1 MPELKM
7 ISPLLDGLAVE
18 REAGEHNGRSC
29 FILRNPAS
37 EHFVLKRMSVPASD
51 SQIRALILSG
61 AYPSEEAVHEYYT
74 RVVADIRQELD
85 KGKELAAG
93 GHYAGVLSYQIEPKD
108 TGVGYDVYILYPLYI
123 SLSDYLAQRSITSLR
138 AVNLG
143 IDICDALASC
153 REAGYLFANLKPENI
168 YLMPTGKF
176 LLGDLGLAAV
186 EDLRYTCIP
195 EEYIGPYSAPELS
208 DFTLSPNTTI
218 DLYSL
223 GMVLY
228 RIYNGNHGPFVDEN
242 TSEAMADKLR
252 LTGKPLPSPIYAD
265 YEMAGILLKACAFK
279 KENRYQTPEEF
290 RQALTLYMQRNEVS
304 DTLIVPPIVASDEPM
319 VDPNAAAEEI
329 DEPIRMTEAEALD
342 DDFRRSFAPDLTGAG
357 TEADIDPNAPA
368 RNEKPTDKTAPLP
381 VLPAEPEQPQEAAEQ
396 APKEAP
402 PVPEAAETS
411 AAESAPAAKAAEGT
425 PSVDDA
431 VPAGD
436 EDFDPDQMDLDAL
449 LASVNA
455 VVGNAPAETPEDGAA
470 EDAPAED
477 EAAPAEKAP
486 AEPSHDYVDSDAED
500 DEEPEPKKK
509 RWLPIA
515 VIAAL
520 LAAIGAVVYFLIN
533 WYFVDM
539 TQLNILSSETDRMVV
554 ELVSA
559 DDPNR
564 FVLTCTDSY
573 GNAYPGTCSANQYT
587 FTGLSEKTTYTVSV
601 SAAQYHKLLNA
612 DSYTINV
619 TTPESTVIS
628 EFRGVRGDKDGDVQL
643 SFAYEG
649 PAPAQWQLTCTAAD
663 GSSNTYS
670 FVGSS
675 YIVSGLLPNEVYTFT
690 LEGAEGIYLS
700 GETTTQYEILPIVE
714 AKNLTV
720 SAIDGRKVTLTWE
733 QGENTPPQ
741 WTVLCEADGVD
752 AITAAVTEC
761 SAVIELPDLDREY
774 TFTLSAPGMDL
785 IPKLTLPANPIIV
798 EGLAASAN
806 ADGSVTVSWDT
817 PAGAPSGG
825 WYVSYN
831 TVGSLHPDYMYGE
844 NNSAVIG
851 TSVTL
856 TGLVPDAEYEITLSL
871 TAADASS
878 TVFGQA
884 TVTVKTPVSETFT
897 DYGITPE
904 PPIQPGSSLISL
916 WVEPDKADWTYYDL
930 NNSRTSFSPE
940 QKVAVCVEV
949 NAVNQSDDT
958 VTLLYAVRDASGN
971 IVNDVSRELAW
982 DSLWYNRRHANG
994 IPLPAAQGEASV
1006 PGNYTLEIY
1015 INGKLLAST
1024 GFTIA

>member
-7 ISPLLDGLAVE
+7 ISPLLDHLAVE

-37 EHFVLKRMSVPASD
+37 ERFVLKRMSVPASD

-85 KGKELAAG
+85 KGRELAAG
-93 GHYAGVLSYQIEPKD
+93 GHYAGALDYQIEPKD

-123 SLSDYLAQRSITSLR
+123 PLSDFLSKSTISNLR

-143 IDICDALASC
+143 LDICDALSAC

-208 DFTLSPNTTI
+208 DFTLSPNTTV

-228 RIYNGNHGPFVDEN
+228 RIYNGNHGPFMDEN
-242 TSEAMADKLR
+242 TGEAMADKLR

-265 YEMAGILLKACAFK
+265 YEMAGIILKACAFK
-279 KENRYQTPEEF
+279 QESRYQTPEEF
-290 RQALTLYMQRNEVS
+290 KQALTLYMQRNEVS
-304 DTLIVPPIVASDEPM
+304 DTPVVPPIVASSEPL
-319 VDPNAAAEEI
+319 VDPDAPEEETE
-329 DEPIRMTEAEALD
+329 EPIRMTEAEALD
-342 DDFRRSFAPDLTGAG
+342 DDFRRSFAPDLSGAG
-357 TEADIDPNAPA
+357 TADDIDPNAPA
-368 RNEKPTDKTAPLP
+368 PSEKPSAETAPQPAAPVEEAAPEEASEPVEAATQDAPQEQPPEDTAEKPT
-381 VLPAEPEQPQEAAEQ
+381 EPSDMPELTAAE
-396 APKEAP
+396 E
-402 PVPEAAETS
+402 V
-411 AAESAPAAKAAEGT
+411 
-425 PSVDDA
+425 
-431 VPAGD
+431 
-436 EDFDPDQMDLDAL
+436 DPDQMDLDAL

-455 VVGNAPAETPEDGAA
+455 VVGNAPAEEEAPEAEEKDGK
-470 EDAPAED
+470 ED
-477 EAAPAEKAP
+477 ELTMTAVP
-486 AEPSHDYVDSDAED
+486 AEPSHDYVDSDTDD
-500 DEEPEPKKK
+500 DEDEGTKKTS
-509 RWLPIA
+509 RWLPVT
-515 VIAAL
+515 VILAL
-520 LAAIGAVVYFLIN
+520 LAAIGAVVWFLVG

-539 TQLNILSSETDRMVV
+539 TQLNILSCDTQEMVV
-554 ELVSA
+554 ELVSS
-559 DDPNR
+559 DEPSR

-573 GNAYPGTCSANQYT
+573 GNAYPGIRNGNLYT
-587 FTGLSEKTTYTVSV
+587 FSDLSEKTTYTVAV
-601 SAAQYHKLLNA
+601 SAAQYHKLRKA
-612 DSYTINV
+612 DSYTISV
-619 TTPESTVIS
+619 TTPESTAIS
-628 EFRGVRGDKDGDVQL
+628 DFRGVRGDNDGEVQL
-643 SFAYEG
+643 SFSYEG
-649 PAPAQWQLTCTAAD
+649 PAPSQWQLTCSNAD
-663 GSSNTYS
+663 GSVSNIYS

-690 LEGAEGIYLS
+690 LEDAEDIFLS

-720 SAIDGRKVTLTWE
+720 SEIDGKKVTLSWE
-733 QGENTPPQ
+733 QGENSPEQ
-741 WTVLCEADGVD
+741 WSVLCEADG
-752 AITAAVTEC
+752 ITPLTATATDC
-761 SAVIELPDLDREY
+761 TCTLELPDFDREY
-774 TFTLSAPGMDL
+774 TFTLSAKGMDL
-785 IPKLTLPANPIIV
+785 IPKLTLPADPIIV
-798 EGLAASAN
+798 DGLTATAN
-806 ADGSVTVSWDT
+806 DDGSVTVSWNA
-817 PAGAPSGG
+817 PAGTPSGG

-831 TVGSLHPDYMYGE
+831 TVGSLHAAYMPSGE
-844 NNSAVIG
+844 SSAVNG

-856 TGLVPDAEYEITLSL
+856 SGLVPDAEYEISLSL

-878 TVFGQA
+878 AVFGQS
-884 TVTVKTPVSETFT
+884 TVTVKTPVSEAFT

-904 PPIQPGSSLISL
+904 PPYTAGSSLVSL
-916 WVEPDKADWTYYDL
+916 WIEPDKADWTYYDL
-930 NNSRTSFSPE
+930 NNNRTSFSPE
-940 QKVAVCVEV
+940 QKIAVCVEV

-958 VTLLYAVRDASGN
+958 VTLLYAVRDESGN
-971 IVNDVSRELAW
+971 VVNDVSRELAW
-982 DSLWYNRRHANG
+982 DSLWYNRRHANAV
-994 IPLPAAQGEASV
+994 PLPAAQGEASAA
-1006 PGNYTLEIY
+1006 GSYTLEIY

>member
-7 ISPLLDGLAVE
+7 ISPLLDHLAVE

-37 EHFVLKRMSVPASD
+37 ERFVLKRLSVPATD

-61 AYPSEEAVHEYYT
+61 AYPTEEAVHEYYT
-74 RVVADIRQELD
+74 RVVADIRRELD
-85 KGKELAAG
+85 KGQELAASG
-93 GHYAGVLSYQIEPKD
+93 RYAGALRYQIEPKD

-123 SLSDYLAQRSITSLR
+123 SLSDFLSKSAITNLR

-143 IDICDALASC
+143 IDICDALLVC
-153 REAGYLFANLKPENI
+153 REAGYLFANIKPENI

-228 RIYNGNHGPFVDEN
+228 RIYNGNHGPFMDEN

-265 YEMAGILLKACAFK
+265 YEMAGIILKACAFK
-279 KENRYQTPEEF
+279 KENRFQTPEEF
-290 RQALTLYMQRNEVS
+290 KQALTLYMQRNEVS
-304 DTLIVPPIVASDEPM
+304 DTPVVPPIVASDEPM
-319 VDPNAAAEEI
+319 VDPNAVEEEP
-329 DEPIRMTEAEALD
+329 DEPVRMTEAETLD

-357 TEADIDPNAPA
+357 TEADIDPNAPKA
-368 RNEKPTDKTAPLP
+368 EKPTVKPAEGPVEQPVEAPVEP
-381 VLPAEPEQPQEAAEQ
+381 EAEKASEPEAEPEAAPEAPQEPVAEAAE
-396 APKEAP
+396 
-402 PVPEAAETS
+402 VPEVPEPAED
-411 AAESAPAAKAAEGT
+411 G
-425 PSVDDA
+425 
-431 VPAGD
+431 
-436 EDFDPDQMDLDAL
+436 DFDPDQMDLDAL

-455 VVGNAPAETPEDGAA
+455 VIDPAPK
-470 EDAPAED
+470 D
-477 EAAPAEKAP
+477 EAAPKEETAAPAEGKETDDTP
-486 AEPSHDYVDSDAED
+486 AEPSHDYVDTDEED
-500 DEEPEPKKK
+500 DEDEPTQKK

-520 LAAIGAVVYFLIN
+520 LVAIGAVVYFLVN

-539 TQLNILSSETDRMVV
+539 TQLNILSCNTQEMLV
-554 ELVSA
+554 ELVSS
-559 DDPNR
+559 DDPGR

-573 GNAYPGTCSANQYT
+573 GNAYPGVRDGNLYT
-587 FTGLSEKTTYTVSV
+587 FSNLSEKTTYTVAV

-619 TTPESTVIS
+619 TTPEATVIS
-628 EFRGVRGDKDGDVQL
+628 DFRGVRGDNDGEVQL
-643 SFAYEG
+643 SFRYEG
-649 PAPAQWQLTCTAAD
+649 PAPAQWQLTCTSDD
-663 GSSNTYS
+663 GSVNETYS

-690 LEGAEGIYLS
+690 LKGADDLFLS

-720 SAIDGRKVTLTWE
+720 SEISGNQVTLTWE
-733 QGENTPPQ
+733 QGENSPKQ
-741 WTVLCEADGVD
+741 WEVLCGAEGIDP
-752 AITAAVTEC
+752 ITATVTEC
-761 SAVIELPDLDREY
+761 TATLTLPDFDREY
-774 TFTLSAPGMDL
+774 TFTLTAPGMDL

-798 EGLAASAN
+798 DGLTATAN
-806 ADGSVTVSWDT
+806 ADGTVTVSWDT

-831 TVGSLHPDYMYGE
+831 TVGSMHPAYMPDSESNTVTG
-844 NNSAVIG
+844 S
-851 TSVTL
+851 SVTL
-856 TGLVPDAEYEITLSL
+856 EGLVPDAEYEVTLSL

-878 TVFGQA
+878 TVFGQS
-884 TVTVKTPVSETFT
+884 TVAVKTPACEAFT
-897 DYGITPE
+897 DYGITPT
-904 PPIQPGSSLISL
+904 PPYGTNSSLVSL
-916 WVEPDKADWTYYDL
+916 WLEPNKTDWTYFDL
-930 NNSRTSFSPE
+930 NDHRTSFSATD
-940 QKVAVCVEV
+940 KIAVCIEV

-958 VTLLYAVRDASGN
+958 VTLLYALRDASGN
-971 IVNDVSRELAW
+971 VVNDVSRDLTW
-982 DSLWYNRRHANG
+982 DNLWYNRRHANA
-994 IPLPAAQGEASV
+994 IPLPAGQGEASA
-1006 PGNYTLEIY
+1006 PGSYTLEIY